1 MKSEK
6 LLHAIGTIDD
16 GLIFAAR
23 PAEKKKTPRTRIVLD
38 CGRGGRFG
46 AHPGHRC
53 RRGRRF

>member
-23 PAEKKKTPRTRIVLD
+23 PAEKKKTP
-38 CGRGGRFG
+38 GHGSFG
-46 AHPGHRC
+46 LRP
-53 RRGRRF
+53 RRPFWRSSWPSV

>member
-23 PAEKKKTPRTRIVLD
+23 PAEKKKTPRTRIVWTAAAAAVLAAA
-38 CGRGGRFG
+38 FWIL
-46 AHPGHRC
+46 
-53 RRGRRF
+53 GRRSSV